1 MHISRANEF
10 SDRRRWHGSL
20 YDIPYKYNAPVDYP
34 PYADELYYPKDSF
47 HSKDVGRTYES
58 LFDDTLPA
66 ELLFGLEELT
76 MYNRGPE
83 KKEQNVPQEALDVE
97 YYAKFQQ
104 HSGRSNNNNN
114 NNQVAKYHGDSRNA
128 KNRKAAGYFFSD
140 SPTTWSQTRKL
151 NLDYPITPVPI
162 KIPLSQKHLWWE
174 SPTIT
179 LNMFAPYSSRLV
191 KGEKT
196 IETRN
201 YQLPNKC
208 KGVRIGIVEIMPK
221 GLPSKKPELIGEVVF
236 VDCKEYTS
244 REQWE
249 KDAPYH
255 QVDVNDQ
262 RFGWKKNKKKFGWV
276 VHTWQSYS
284 RSIRQ
289 AASEHCNSRVHF
301 TKNFFVWAY
310 V

>member
-1 MHISRANEF
+1 MHVSRASAFTEPN
-10 SDRRRWHGSL
+10 RRWYGSH
-20 YDIPYKYNAPVDYP
+20 YDIPYKYSPRMDYSLHN
-34 PYADELYYPKDSF
+34 DELYYTERKDPERQF
-47 HSKDVGRTYES
+47 DP
-58 LFDDTLPA
+58 LFDDSLPQD
-66 ELLFGLEELT
+66 LLFGLDELFMSDRQREEKEQRAKQEPLDLDYYSGDFGT
-76 MYNRGPE
+76 FVPE
-83 KKEQNVPQEALDVE
+83 KQT
-97 YYAKFQQ
+97 KF
-104 HSGRSNNNNN
+104 
-114 NNQVAKYHGDSRNA
+114 VTYHGDPRVA

-140 SPTTWSQTRKL
+140 TPTTWSQTRKIH
-151 NLDYPITPVPI
+151 LDRPITPVPI
-162 KIPLSQKHLWWE
+162 KIPLNQKHLWWE
-174 SPTIT
+174 SPKIT
-179 LNMFAPYSSRLV
+179 LNMFAPYSSKLV

-236 VDCKEYTS
+236 VDCKEYVS

-255 QVDVNDQ
+255 GVDVNDP
-262 RFGWKKNKKKFGWV
+262 RFGWKKKKKKFGWV